1 MAEEKKSYRI
11 LSPLRHD
18 GEKYRPDDPRRSSV
32 DLTVEEAE
40 ALKPLGV
47 IGDPVTPE
55 QEAELRAAAL
65 AAFVPTLTVAD
76 VSRKGALTASARQ
89 RATETLG
96 FEPADDEMKAALD
109 TYAKARSAEDTE

>member
-1 MAEEKKSYRI
+1 MADEKKSYRV

-32 DLTVEEAE
+32 DLTEEEAE

-47 IGDPVTPE
+47 IGAPVTPE
-55 QEAELRAAAL
+55 QEVELRTAAL

-76 VSRKGALTASARQ
+76 MTKKGALTTAARQ
-89 RATETLG
+89 RAAETLG
-96 FEPADDEMKAALD
+96 FEPADDELRTALD
-109 TYAKARSAEDTE
+109 TYAKARAAEDTE